1 MKRMFCS
8 LAIILLFGCSSQEPL
23 SERGICPQLRDFD
36 SFPTE
41 ILESL
46 QLMGIDSSRYLNNTE
61 GRYFNLVF
69 GIDTSEY
76 SLVGKK
82 VGFRGGKQ
90 RYFQETKERYFSGV
104 KYGVVGNRLYIFD
117 SVQKAGLNGYDA
129 VITSWESIPSST
141 KVVIERCRKGIWY

>member
-1 MKRMFCS
+1 MQRRLYL
-8 LAIILLFGCSSQEPL
+8 LATMLFIGCSSLEPL
-23 SERGICPQLRDFD
+23 SERGICPQLRDFS

-41 ILESL
+41 ILDSI
-46 QLMGIDSSRYLNNTE
+46 QFMGIDSSRYLNDIE

-90 RYFQETKERYFSGV
+90 QYFRETKERYFSGE
-104 KYGVVGNRLYIFD
+104 KYGVVGNRLYVFD

-129 VITSWESIPSST
+129 VITSWESIPSPT
-141 KVVIERCRKGIWY
+141 NVVIERCKKGIWY